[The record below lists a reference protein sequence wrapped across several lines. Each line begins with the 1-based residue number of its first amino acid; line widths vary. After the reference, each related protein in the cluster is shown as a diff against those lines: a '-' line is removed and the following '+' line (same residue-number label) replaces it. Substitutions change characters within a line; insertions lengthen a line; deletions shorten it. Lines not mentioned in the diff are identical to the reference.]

1 MFVNNGYLYYIN
13 IDDGNTLWRINLD
26 NKETEKVISVAVE
39 ILQSVDTTIFYRI
52 KGEMGV
58 YLFNYETNFMSQ
70 VTKRKVK
77 EFYID
82 KYTEIEETQSADVKR

>member
-1 MFVNNGYLYYIN
+1 
-13 IDDGNTLWRINLD
+13 
-26 NKETEKVISVAVE
+26 
-39 ILQSVDTTIFYRI
+39 
-52 KGEMGV
+52 MGV